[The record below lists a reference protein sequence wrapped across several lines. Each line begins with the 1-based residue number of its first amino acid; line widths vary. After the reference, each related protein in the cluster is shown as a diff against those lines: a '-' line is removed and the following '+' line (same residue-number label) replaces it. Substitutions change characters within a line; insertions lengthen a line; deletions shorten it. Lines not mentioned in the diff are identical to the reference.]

1 MINLVKNNKKMYYL
15 YHIPHKKVGMTCN
28 IYNRVIKEQGYNQ
41 NEFDILF
48 SSDNMEEVAAKEIY
62 YQKLFGFKQD
72 LNSYEDVINS
82 NINKIKSNEIMQL
95 NVTDQTVTFP
105 VPLNKLKGALM
116 DNLGIE
122 FSTQYGNYKV
132 TPDLVM
138 KLVKNGR
145 ESMFDHNRCYVYNK
159 VLDVITKEFTAPFK
173 EEVPNVY
180 DLIRLWADERGI
192 YANGDPKTQFI
203 KLMEEAGE
211 LGKAILK
218 KDKEEF
224 IDAIGDM
231 MVVLTNLAA
240 LENLKVE
247 DCVVSA
253 YNEIK
258 DRKGS
263 MKNGTFV
270 KEDKPC
276 PITGSN
282 YTEVLCGTA
291 DITALNTTTL

>member
-28 IYNRVIKEQGYNQ
+28 IHNRVIKTQGYKEG
-41 NEFDILF
+41 EFDILF
-48 SSDNMEEVAAKEIY
+48 SSYDKEEVEAKEKY
-62 YQKLFGFKQD
+62 YQNFYNYRND
-72 LNSYEDVINS
+72 LNNYDDAVNS
-82 NINKIKSNEIMQL
+82 NINQIKSNEIMQL

-159 VLDVITKEFTAPFK
+159 VLDAATQEFTAPLVK
-173 EEVPNVY
+173 ETPNVY
-180 DLIRLWADERGI
+180 DLIRRWAIERDI
-192 YANGDPKTQFI
+192 YVNGDTKTQFV

-218 KDKEEF
+218 DDKDEF
-224 IDAIGDM
+224 IDAIGDCV
-231 MVVLTNLAA
+231 VVLTNLAA
-240 LENLKVE
+240 MKGLNIE

-253 YNEIK
+253 YNVIK

-276 PITGSN
+276 QITGSS
-282 YTEVLCGTA
+282 YTEVPCGHTG
-291 DITALNTTTL
+291 ITALNTTTL